1 MKTLKSIIQIVVMPL
16 AFSAALLHAPAVFA
30 HAGEDHGDDPS
41 PVQTT
46 QPLAPRAE
54 AHSDDIEMLA
64 VYGNGELTL
73 YLSDFKTNEP
83 IVNARVEVESGSDTA
98 VATAAGDGVYKMPAP
113 WLANPGKHGLVVT
126 VEGQDIA
133 DLLEAS
139 LEIQALAKETQS
151 SAIGDF
157 APAGLIGSLGG
168 VALLG
173 LVAFGLRRRKNN
185 GNGKRS

>member
-1 MKTLKSIIQIVVMPL
+1 MKTLKSIVHLVVMPF
-16 AFSAALLHAPAVFA
+16 AISAALLHAPAVFA
-30 HAGEDHGDDPS
+30 HAGEDHGDGPS
-41 PVQTT
+41 PAQTT

-83 IVNARVEVESGSDTA
+83 ISDAKVELESGSDSV
-98 VATAAGDGVYKMPAP
+98 VAAAAGEGVYKLPAP
-113 WLANPGKHGLVVT
+113 WLAKPGKHGLVVS
-126 VEGQDIA
+126 VEGKDVA

-139 LEIQALAKETQS
+139 LDIPDVAAETKRS
-151 SAIGDF
+151 GIGDF

-168 VALLG
+168 IALLG
-173 LVAFGLRRRKNN
+173 LVALGLRRRK
-185 GNGKRS
+185 K